1 MELVFKAS
9 HQRRKIPTSGGAIN
23 SQSSGEM
30 MMCKKKFTPHMGAGP
45 ITKSAIITAR
55 KLYPKI

>member
-9 HQRRKIPTSGGAIN
+9 NQRREISTSGGTIN

-30 MMCKKKFTPHMGAGP
+30 MKILKKFTPHMGADP
-45 ITKSAIITAR
+45 ISKSAIITAR
-55 KLYPKI
+55 KLYQKI